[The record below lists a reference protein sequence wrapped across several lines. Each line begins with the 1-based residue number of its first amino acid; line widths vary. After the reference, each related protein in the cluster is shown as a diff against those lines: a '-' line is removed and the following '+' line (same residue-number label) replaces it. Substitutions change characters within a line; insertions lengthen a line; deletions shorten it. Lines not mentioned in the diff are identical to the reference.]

1 MVNRYLYIFENLINL
16 LCTMQVA
23 QDVEATIHTALGE
36 TPYLKCSF
44 GGFPRE
50 GLDAM
55 IALSASISGWKK

>member
-1 MVNRYLYIFENLINL
+1 
-16 LCTMQVA
+16 MQAA
-23 QDVEATIHTALGE
+23 QDVEATTRTALGE

-44 GGFPRE
+44 GGYPRE

>member
-1 MVNRYLYIFENLINL
+1 MYIFENLINL

-23 QDVEATIHTALGE
+23 QDVEAITRTALGE

-44 GGFPRE
+44 GGYPRE